1 MATGICSCENPK
13 YASLGRPNCV
23 IKQSAL
29 AFPIIVPRF
38 DANGDRNVID
48 TTSATVGADIQ
59 ALIAASTA
67 VGSRLY
73 PFPRVENAT
82 FERTD
87 TVYDEAPSGT
97 KVKLPNVGG
106 VRTFAFEL
114 WGNNGVHELQRQLSN
129 LGCSDFDVYYV
140 DVTGN
145 LWGEK
150 DNRTDANMHGYPV
163 DVESFDFFKMYATDT
178 TTGKIMVS
186 FDLDQS
192 ACEENSYA
200 ITSGELGYNA
210 TTLTANQ
217 EAFQTLT
224 AASATDITDVVYTG
238 FGTANNRDD
247 VEGLVIGDFTAYNV
261 TADASITISS
271 VTESATTPGTYTI
284 VIPAQTTSDVLRIS
298 ISKSGFVVNDATVA
312 AL

>member
-1 MATGICSCENPK
+1 MATGFCSCENPN
-13 YASLGRPNCV
+13 YSNMGRPNCD
-23 IKQSAL
+23 IIQSAL
-29 AFPIIVPRF
+29 AFPILVPTF
-38 DANGDRNVID
+38 DDNGDLNTID
-48 TTSATVGADIQ
+48 TTSATLGADIQ

-67 VGSRLY
+67 ANERLY

-106 VRTFAFEL
+106 VRTWAFEL
-114 WGNNGVHELQRQLSN
+114 WGKNSSYELQRQLDK
-129 LGCSDFDVYYV
+129 LGCSDFSVFWV

-145 LWGEK
+145 IWGLK
-150 DNRTDANMHGYPV
+150 DNRTDSEMYGYRV
-163 DVESFDFFKMYATDT
+163 DVESFDQFRMFATDT
-178 TTGKIMVS
+178 TTSKIMVS
-186 FDLDQS
+186 WDIDQS
-192 ACEENSYA
+192 VCESLAYA
-200 ITSGELGYNA
+200 ITPGELGYNA
-210 TTLTANQ
+210 TTLSANQ

-224 AASATDITDVVYTG
+224 AVSATDITDVVYTG
-238 FGTANNRDD
+238 FGTAGNRDD
-247 VEGLVIGDFTAYNV
+247 VEGLVAGDFTAYNV
-261 TADASITISS
+261 TADAAIVISS

-298 ISKSGFVVNDATVA
+298 ISKSGFVVNDATVV